1 MQTPVGDDF
10 QKETKYTRNEN
21 FGGNLDWSNKPET
34 YKSYPNSKAVR
45 LPSQLKETT
54 TVFTEVIQKTKKYP
68 CLLASTINQN
78 RFGFSSLGVNR
89 HPKSRT
95 RLRVSNGSVRWRVIP
110 NRDICCS
117 K

>member
-34 YKSYPNSKAVR
+34 YKSYPNSKVVR
-45 LPSQLKETT
+45 LPNQLKETT
-54 TVFTEVIQKTKKYP
+54 TVFTEVIRKRRSTRAFSPQPLTELDLAF
-68 CLLASTINQN
+68 LLWASTGIQ
-78 RFGFSSLGVNR
+78 RIEHGYEFR
-89 HPKSRT
+89 MAP
-95 RLRVSNGSVRWRVIP
+95 VRWRVIP